1 MRAKI
6 LVCQLGNCRHRMDYG
21 GIREDLVASAE
32 EKLNEELKDLE
43 RNYYSVVDVKVNCF
57 TSERHNNGGC
67 DDTWVKY
74 TIFYK

>member
-6 LVCQLGNCRHRMDYG
+6 LVYQLGNCRHRMDYG
-21 GIREDLVASAE
+21 GIQEDLVASAE

-43 RNYYSVVDVKVNCF
+43 RNYYSVVDVKVDCF

-74 TIFYK
+74 TILYK